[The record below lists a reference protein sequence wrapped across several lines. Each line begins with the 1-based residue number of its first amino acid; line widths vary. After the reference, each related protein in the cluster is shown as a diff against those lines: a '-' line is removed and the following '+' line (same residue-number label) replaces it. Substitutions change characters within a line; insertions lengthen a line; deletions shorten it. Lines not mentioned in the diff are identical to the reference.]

1 MGSQMELN
9 ATTQRNLGQVY
20 GDGENNNE
28 LRDAKLNRD
37 LNLALLP
44 LSATGP
50 GGAAKFTQRL
60 QKLKALKFGK

>member
-1 MGSQMELN
+1 MQRRKEILARFMVTGK
-9 ATTQRNLGQVY
+9 TTMSI
-20 GDGENNNE
+20 
-28 LRDAKLNRD
+28 RDAKLNRD

-60 QKLKALKFGK
+60 QKLKALKLGK